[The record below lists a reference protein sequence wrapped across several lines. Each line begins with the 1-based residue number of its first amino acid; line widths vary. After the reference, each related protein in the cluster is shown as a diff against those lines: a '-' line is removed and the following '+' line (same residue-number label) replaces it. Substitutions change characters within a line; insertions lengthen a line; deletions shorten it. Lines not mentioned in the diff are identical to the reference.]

1 MGENSA
7 IEWTDHTFNPWVGC
21 TKVSEGCKNCYAE
34 TLMDDR
40 FGRVKWGPA
49 GTRQRTSASNWA
61 KPKAWNRKAQKEG
74 RRYRVFCA
82 SLADVF
88 EDRAELAPWR
98 YDLFRLIEETPRL
111 DWLLLT
117 KRPENVSDM
126 IEEGTGFSDAEMWLS
141 VNKHVWIGTSVEN
154 QDAANKRIPEL
165 VRVPAAHRF
174 LSMEPLLGSVDLT
187 NIRLENGAYW
197 DALSALGPGE
207 SLNAWAIE
215 WVIVGGESGANARP
229 MHPYWARSIRDQ
241 CVKYNVPFHFKQWG
255 EWALKSAELHGAGAK
270 FDSFGVLDPDGTWM
284 EGVTGWNGRP
294 IDPDTDEAYMLKV
307 GKKVAGRLLD
317 GIEWNGSPWA

>member
-1 MGENSA
+1 MGFDTK
-7 IEWTDHTFNPWVGC
+7 IEWCDASWNPWVGC

-34 TLMDDR
+34 TLMDGR

-61 KPKAWNRKAQKEG
+61 KPRAWNRKAQKEG

-98 YDLFRLIEETPRL
+98 YDLFKLIEATPRL

-117 KRPENVSDM
+117 KRPENVNGM
-126 IEEGTGFSDAEMWLS
+126 IEEGTGFSDAWMWLS
-141 VNKHVWIGTSVEN
+141 TNSNVWIGTSVEN

-174 LSMEPLLGSVDLT
+174 LSMEPLLGDVDLT
-187 NIRLENGAYW
+187 SIYLENGARW
-197 DALSALGPGE
+197 DALAALGTGTAPD
-207 SLNAWAIE
+207 APAIE

-241 CVKYNVPFHFKQWG
+241 CMKYNVPFHFKQWG
-255 EWALKSAELHGAGAK
+255 EWALKSDALYGRTVK
-270 FDSFGVLDPDGTWM
+270 IDNFGVLSPDGEWY
-284 EGVTGWNGRP
+284 EGHTGWNGRP

-317 GIEWNGSPWA
+317 GKEWNGSPWA

>member
-98 YDLFRLIEETPRL
+98 YDLFKLIEETPRL

-117 KRPENVSDM
+117 KRPENVNGM
-126 IEEGTGFSDAEMWLS
+126 IEEGTGFSDAWMWLS
-141 VNKHVWIGTSVEN
+141 TNVNVWIGTSVEN

-165 VRVPAAHRF
+165 VGVPAAHRF

-187 NIRLENGAYW
+187 SIYLENGARW
-197 DALSALGPGE
+197 DALASDGYPTSAM
-207 SLNAWAIE
+207 AIE

-241 CVKYNVPFHFKQWG
+241 CVKYSVPFHFKQWG
-255 EWALKSAELHGAGAK
+255 EWALKSDALYASNVK
-270 FDSFGVLDPDGTWM
+270 IDNFGVLAPDGEWY
-284 EGVTGWNGRP
+284 EGHTGWNGRP

-317 GIEWNGSPWA
+317 GVEWNGSPWE

>member
-21 TKVSEGCKNCYAE
+21 TKVSDGCKNCYAE
-34 TLMDDR
+34 TLMDGR
-40 FGRVKWGPA
+40 FSRVKWGPA

-61 KPKAWNRKAQKEG
+61 KPRAWNRKAQKEG

-98 YDLFRLIEETPRL
+98 YDLFKLIEETPRL

-117 KRPENVSDM
+117 KRPENVNDM
-126 IEEGTGFSDAEMWLS
+126 IEEGTGFSDAGLWLS
-141 VNKHVWIGTSVEN
+141 VNEHVWSGTSVEN

-241 CVKYNVPFHFKQWG
+241 CMKYNVPFHFKQWG
-255 EWALKSAELHGAGAK
+255 EWALKSDALYGRNVK
-270 FDSFGVLDPDGTWM
+270 IDNFGVLAPDGEWY
-284 EGVTGWNGRP
+284 EGHTGWNGRP

-317 GIEWNGSPWA
+317 GIEWNGSPWT